1 MSFPISWF
9 VYLTWCF
16 PLLWNQPIGKGSQ
29 IGVCFVE
36 TSIGKV
42 YVSVWNTDM
51 QWFIPSINLT
61 MVQYCS
67 SWGSSMMTLTA
78 LDFERLSRI
87 TLPVRW
93 FDLLFPRDA
102 ICLTME
108 KINTNQIRKI
118 KSWEFQKPYTAACVL
133 ELYTTA
139 CVLEPY
145 TTACVLELLV
155 FAAEN
160 YCEIELWRRNE
171 SYWTE

>member
-1 MSFPISWF
+1 
-9 VYLTWCF
+9 
-16 PLLWNQPIGKGSQ
+16 
-29 IGVCFVE
+29 
-36 TSIGKV
+36 
-42 YVSVWNTDM
+42 
-51 QWFIPSINLT
+51 
-61 MVQYCS
+61 
-67 SWGSSMMTLTA
+67 
-78 LDFERLSRI
+78 
-87 TLPVRW
+87 
-93 FDLLFPRDA
+93 
-102 ICLTME
+102 ME

-118 KSWEFQKPYTAACVL
+118 KSWEFQKPYTAACVLELYTAACVLEPYTAACVLEPYTAACVL